1 MESLWDFE
9 GYFGFR
15 ILCFFFLIL
24 CDFLGYF
31 GISMEYVWL
40 STINPGNTFQ
50 HFFWGYYEPQT
61 DAETL
66 QIVTKT

>member
-1 MESLWDFE
+1 
-9 GYFGFR
+9 
-15 ILCFFFLIL
+15 
-24 CDFLGYF
+24 
-31 GISMEYVWL
+31 MEYVWL